1 MRITEIVNAESILG
15 LWKVISD
22 TTWATIDQQVQ
33 AQANEKRERAAN
45 SKSRKSS
52 SAKKS
57 GSYSQTKAKPPTPM
71 PAPAPTPAPAPAPV
85 PKQITTNKAQP
96 KTADAMQQA
105 PTAAGYP
112 APQPQPVPRPGS
124 RAVAGL
130 SPSPAAVPGQLADP
144 DEQKPKLKAIAG
156 GMTTS

>member
-33 AQANEKRERAAN
+33 AQAYEKRERAAN
-45 SKSRKSS
+45 AKSRKSS

-57 GSYSQTKAKPPTPM
+57 GSYSPPKSAKPPTPM
-71 PAPAPTPAPAPAPV
+71 PAPAPTPAPV